1 MVVWL
6 TYGQVYDPV
15 MAQKKPA
22 KGETAK
28 VTPRR
33 IRARDRS
40 TMALELRRDGL
51 SYDAIGRTLGI
62 TRQGAW
68 KLVQA
73 RFAELRDQTA
83 ETAADVR
90 DQQLHRLDAM
100 LYALRGKVKRGDPRA
115 IDSALRIE
123 DRRAKLLG
131 LDAPSRAEVSGPDG
145 GAIEIEDARG
155 QLAEALARLAPQDEP
170 EPSPPSDSDA
180 S

>member
-1 MVVWL
+1 
-6 TYGQVYDPV
+6 
-15 MAQKKPA
+15 MAKKQAA
-22 KGETAK
+22 KVKTTK
-28 VTPRR
+28 VTPHR

-73 RFAELRDQTA
+73 RFAELREQTA
-83 ETAADVR
+83 ETATDVR

-155 QLAEALARLAPQDEP
+155 QLADALARLAPQDEP
-170 EPSPPSDSDA
+170 GAGSPGDSDA
-180 S
+180 PG